1 MRNEMMKAVA
11 VMGLAGM
18 MAAAA
23 PAKAGD
29 FALTLDIEG
38 RHGNHLGL
46 TIGNGYITPVITC
59 PVVPVAVAQPVERV
73 WVAPVYRDVIERVWV
88 PTTEI
93 RYRDVPVIDAWG
105 NVIEYRREAYT
116 VASGYWQDVT
126 RRELVREGYWQT
138 IYPVE
143 SHKRYYGIGDH
154 ERREGGHVK
163 VGVILEKRDNDRDEG
178 RHGVIMQKAVPQKA
192 PAKAVVV
199 PEKGK
204 KDLGNGKLIKVGAV
218 KK

>member
-23 PAKAGD
+23 PARAGE

-93 RYRDVPVIDAWG
+93 QYRDVPVVDAWG
-105 NVIEYRREAYT
+105 NVIAYRREAYT

-143 SHKRYYGIGDH
+143 SHKRYYGIGGH
-154 ERREGGHVK
+154 EGREGVK
-163 VGVILEKRDNDRDEG
+163 IGVMLERKDNDRHED
-178 RHGVIMQKAVPQKA
+178 RHGVIMERGPVQKA
-192 PAKAVVV
+192 PMKVAMM